1 MSKYIIV
8 LPAGVLTSK
17 TRAEAITRELY
28 NITVPLAVQQ
38 EYQKDGKV
46 FGVVVHPDGVQ
57 HALQVD
63 PAYIIPVH
71 PQANLEKLVAMFPDL
86 TDTERVTLQGYIHTS
101 DAFPF
106 GAIVP
111 STTTLREHEYMVEN
125 GWFPSDEEL

>member
-8 LPAGVLTSK
+8 LHAGVLTSK

-28 NITVPLAVQQ
+28 NITVPLAIQQ
-38 EYQKDGKV
+38 DYQKDGKV

-111 STTTLREHEYMVEN
+111 STTTLRDHDYMVEQ
-125 GWFPSDEEL
+125 GWFPSNEEL

>member
-8 LPAGVLTSK
+8 LPVGVLTSK

-28 NITVPLAVQQ
+28 NITVPLAIQQ

-46 FGVVVHPDGVQ
+46 FGVIAHPDGVL

-111 STTTLREHEYMVEN
+111 STTTLRDHDYMVEQ

>member
-17 TRAEAITRELY
+17 PRAEAITRELY
-28 NITVPLAVQQ
+28 NITVPLAIQQ
-38 EYQKDGKV
+38 DYQKDGKV

-111 STTTLREHEYMVEN
+111 STTTLRDHDYMVEQ
-125 GWFPSDEEL
+125 GWFPSEDEV

>member
-28 NITVPLAVQQ
+28 NITVPLAIQQ
-38 EYQKDGKV
+38 DYQKDGKV
-46 FGVVVHPDGVQ
+46 FGVIVHPDGVQ

-111 STTTLREHEYMVEN
+111 STTTLRDREYMVEQ
-125 GWFPSDEEL
+125 GWFPSEDEV

>member
-28 NITVPLAVQQ
+28 NITVPLAIQQ

-46 FGVVVHPDGVQ
+46 FGVIVHPDGVQ

-111 STTTLREHEYMVEN
+111 STTTLRDHEYMVEQ
-125 GWFPSDEEL
+125 GWFPSEDEV

>member
-28 NITVPLAVQQ
+28 NITVPLAIQQ

-111 STTTLREHEYMVEN
+111 STTTLRDHDYMVEQ
-125 GWFPSDEEL
+125 GWFPSEDDV

>member
-38 EYQKDGKV
+38 NYQKDGKV

-111 STTTLREHEYMVEN
+111 STTTLRDHEYMVEN
-125 GWFPSDEEL
+125 GWFPSEDEA

>member
-28 NITVPLAVQQ
+28 NITVPLAIQQ
-38 EYQKDGKV
+38 DYQKDGKV
-46 FGVVVHPDGVQ
+46 FGVIVHPDGVQ

-86 TDTERVTLQGYIHTS
+86 TDTERVTLQGYIHTI
-101 DAFPF
+101 DAFSF

-111 STTTLREHEYMVEN
+111 STTTLPDREYMVEQ
-125 GWFPSDEEL
+125 GWFPSEDEV

>member
-28 NITVPLAVQQ
+28 NITVPLAIQQ
-38 EYQKDGKV
+38 DYQKDGKV
-46 FGVVVHPDGVQ
+46 FGVISHPDGVQ

-101 DAFPF
+101 EAFPF

-111 STTTLREHEYMVEN
+111 STTTVRTQEELQAL
-125 GWFPSDEEL
+125 GWFPETKEP